1 MPRRMASRG
10 QGGVDSGIPD
20 APVRRLS
27 FTAARASRSSRILDG
42 SASALS
48 TITGM
53 FRVRGSSRRRRNTSY
68 NEYVGF
74 GLRSDDSRDRMEEAV
89 EVLTRAWT
97 EEPLVHDG
105 KFFSVRLPAIRPRP
119 V

>member
-1 MPRRMASRG
+1 MS
-10 QGGVDSGIPD
+10 
-20 APVRRLS
+20 
-27 FTAARASRSSRILDG
+27 
-42 SASALS
+42 
-48 TITGM
+48 
-53 FRVRGSSRRRRNTSY
+53 RVRGSSRRRRNTSY
-68 NEYVGF
+68 NEYEYVGF

>member
-1 MPRRMASRG
+1 MRIGA
-10 QGGVDSGIPD
+10 I
-20 APVRRLS
+20 
-27 FTAARASRSSRILDG
+27 ARAYTAVLSVATHAQADVLKRSRRSRLGTSRRSRILDG
-42 SASALS
+42 S

-53 FRVRGSSRRRRNTSY
+53 SRVRGSSRRRRNTSY
-68 NEYVGF
+68 NEYEYVGF

-97 EEPLVHDG
+97 EELLVHDG
-105 KFFSVRLPAIRPRP
+105 KFFSVRLSAIRPCS